1 MTSSPSSRRQR
12 RRPARSQQR
21 SQRQQGRT
29 AAQRQQQTDYAQD
42 YVFVRRDM
50 RRIAIWSILLF
61 VCMFGAYFFL

>member
-29 AAQRQQQTDYAQD
+29 AAQRQHTDYAQD

>member
-1 MTSSPSSRRQR
+1 MTSPSSRRQR

-29 AAQRQQQTDYAQD
+29 AAQRQQTDYAQD

-61 VCMFGAYFFL
+61 ACMFGAYFFI

>member
-1 MTSSPSSRRQR
+1 MTSSSSRRQR

-21 SQRQQGRT
+21 SQRQQGRS
-29 AAQRQQQTDYAQD
+29 AAQQRQHTDYAQD

-61 VCMFGAYFFL
+61 VCMFGAYFFV